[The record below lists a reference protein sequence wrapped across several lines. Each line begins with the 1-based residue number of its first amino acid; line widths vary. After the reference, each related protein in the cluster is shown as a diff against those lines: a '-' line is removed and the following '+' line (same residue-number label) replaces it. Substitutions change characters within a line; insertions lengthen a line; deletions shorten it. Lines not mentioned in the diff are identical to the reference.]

1 MTDVNLTG
9 MNRATGKVCSDVD
22 HIAQSI
28 GDILSTP
35 LGTRVMRRDYGS
47 LLPEL
52 IDGPINPLMRMRVM
66 AASVMALAR
75 WEPRIQVNQV
85 DFASTGIDGG
95 AVLELHGERT
105 DGPRA
110 GTPFSMRLPMMGGRA
125 TGRGTA

>member
-1 MTDVNLTG
+1 MNG
-9 MNRATGKVCSDVD
+9 MNARTGRAIAGQV
-22 HIAQSI
+22 HIEQSVA
-28 GDILSTP
+28 GILFTP
-35 LGTRVMRRDYGS
+35 VGTRVMRREYGS

-85 DFASTGIDGG
+85 DFGSAGIDGG
-95 AVLELHGERT
+95 AVLELQGERT

-110 GTPFSMRLPMMGGRA
+110 DTAFSMRLPA
-125 TGRGTA
+125 PNGRGAA

>member
-1 MTDVNLTG
+1 MG
-9 MNRATGKVCSDVD
+9 CS
-22 HIAQSI
+22 S
-28 GDILSTP
+28 SCP
-35 LGTRVMRRDYGS
+35 MKYRKRRNPAPSGSSYGS